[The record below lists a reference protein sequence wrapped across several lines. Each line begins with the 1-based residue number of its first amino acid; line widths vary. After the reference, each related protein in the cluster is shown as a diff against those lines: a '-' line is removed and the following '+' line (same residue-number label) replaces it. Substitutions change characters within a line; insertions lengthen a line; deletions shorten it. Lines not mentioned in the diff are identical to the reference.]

1 MRSSLIRLQ
10 KSSFLIFLLNHIDL
24 CTKIHVRLEAMSK
37 MSGIRKLLII
47 WIHFKL
53 NALYQHIFFIMFC
66 LVLLSCQIWLNEARI
81 RLSHSQVMH
90 KHIFFFV
97 IISKFQS
104 RLVNVVLCDFFCS
117 KQGRNLFSS
126 FFFDIRTHGH
136 LYIKIILDMMMQQNI
151 FVCFYSGF

>member
-66 LVLLSCQIWLNEARI
+66 LVSLSCQIWLNEARI

-90 KHIFFFV
+90 KHIFFLLLSLNFNQGSLMLYCV
-97 IISKFQS
+97 TSFARNKEEIYS
-104 RLVNVVLCDFFCS
+104 LLFFS
-117 KQGRNLFSS
+117 TYGHT
-126 FFFDIRTHGH
+126 DIYT
-136 LYIKIILDMMMQQNI
+136 
-151 FVCFYSGF
+151 